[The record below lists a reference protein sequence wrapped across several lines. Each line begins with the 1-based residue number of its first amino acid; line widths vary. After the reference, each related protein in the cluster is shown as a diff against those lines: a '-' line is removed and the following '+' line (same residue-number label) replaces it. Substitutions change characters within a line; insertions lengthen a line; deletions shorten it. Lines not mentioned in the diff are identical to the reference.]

1 MVTYSPFA
9 IEPRTRRTVEALIS
23 AGMSVDLV
31 CLRNETAVHYEI
43 PSDVE
48 VFRIPLNHRR
58 TGKLRYF
65 YQYGI
70 FILIATLIFAVRAFS
85 RGYDLVYVH
94 NMPDILVLCA
104 LVPKILGAKVVLD
117 LHDPMPELMM
127 TIFDAHPDSKSV
139 RVLKRL
145 EKWSVARANLVIAVN
160 LACKRIFSSRSCS
173 EEKLGVVMNSPDGEI
188 FQFCAPVRTCALRPK
203 EARFVVMY
211 HGSIVE
217 RNGLDIAVEALENV
231 LKTFPSAE
239 LRICGSH
246 TPFLEHVMEV
256 AHEKN
261 VHHAIRYLGH
271 KKVEDVALEIEKC
284 DVGII
289 PNPRNAFTE
298 INTPTRIF
306 EYLALGKP
314 VIAPCTQ
321 GIRDYFDGEAILFF
335 EPGNSRELAQQI
347 EYVFAHSAEV
357 AKIVRTGQKI
367 YLEHTWQQEQKA
379 LLNLVSDLLRPDD
392 TSL

>member
-1 MVTYSPFA
+1 
-9 IEPRTRRTVEALIS
+9 
-23 AGMSVDLV
+23 
-31 CLRNETAVHYEI
+31 
-43 PSDVE
+43 
-48 VFRIPLNHRR
+48 
-58 TGKLRYF
+58 
-65 YQYGI
+65 
-70 FILIATLIFAVRAFS
+70 
-85 RGYDLVYVH
+85 
-94 NMPDILVLCA
+94 CA

-139 RVLKRL
+139 RVVKRL

-188 FQFCAPVRTCALRPK
+188 FQFCAPVCTRALRPK

-217 RNGLDIAVEALENV
+217 RNGLDIAVEALGNV

-246 TPFLEHVMEV
+246 TPFLEYVMEV
-256 AHEKN
+256 AREKN

-321 GIRDYFDGEAILFF
+321 GIRDYFDGEAI
-335 EPGNSRELAQQI
+335 
-347 EYVFAHSAEV
+347 
-357 AKIVRTGQKI
+357 
-367 YLEHTWQQEQKA
+367 
-379 LLNLVSDLLRPDD
+379 
-392 TSL
+392 